1 MLDSKLLRNE
11 PEKIAERLKIK
22 KFDLDLNVLN
32 ALESKRKTVQ
42 VNVELL
48 QSERNKKSKEIGQL
62 KAKGQD
68 VQAILDSVAQL
79 GDELK
84 AASDALDE
92 IQLALDDILHGIPN
106 TPHDS
111 VPRGQGE
118 EDNVLVRSWGAI
130 PTFDFQVKDHVDL
143 GSALGQ
149 MDFERA
155 TKITGSRF
163 VVMRSEI
170 AQLHR
175 ALIQFMLQ
183 VHTGT
188 GYEEVSVPFMVN
200 AESLFGTG
208 NLPKFEQDLFKVPGE
223 RDYYL
228 IPTSEVPVTN
238 IYRDEILEEKQLP
251 IKFVCHSPCFRSEAG
266 SYGRDTRGMIRQ
278 HQFEKVELLKLVK
291 PEDSY
296 QELESLLA
304 SAESILQALE
314 LPYRVMSL
322 CGADLGFSSAKTYD
336 IEVWLPAQN
345 TYREISSC
353 SNFEDFQA
361 RRSKIRWR
369 NPQSNKPELVHTLN
383 GSGLAIGRTLVAVM
397 ENYQNADGSI
407 RIPKV
412 LQNFMSGKTII
423 KKQ

>member
-1 MLDSKLLRNE
+1 MLDPKLLRNE
-11 PEKIAERLKIK
+11 PERIAERLKVK
-22 KFDLDLNVLN
+22 RFNLDLSALN
-32 ALESKRKTVQ
+32 ALEVKRKDVQ
-42 VNVELL
+42 VRVEQL
-48 QSERNKKSKEIGQL
+48 QSERNKKSREIGQL

-68 VQAILDSVAQL
+68 VQTVLDSVTQL

-84 AASDALDE
+84 NSSDTLTE
-92 IQLALDDILHGIPN
+92 IQKELDAILHNIPN
-106 TPHDS
+106 TPHSS
-111 VPRGQGE
+111 VIAGKDEADNELYRRWGE
-118 EDNVLVRSWGAI
+118 I
-130 PTFDFQVKDHVDL
+130 PQFDFEVKDHVDL

-149 MDFERA
+149 LDFDRA
-155 TKITGSRF
+155 SKITGSRF
-163 VVMRSEI
+163 VIMRSEI

-183 VHTGT
+183 VHTAN

-291 PEDSY
+291 PEESY
-296 QELESLLA
+296 KELETLLQ

-314 LPYRVMSL
+314 LPYRVVTL
-322 CGADLGFSSAKTYD
+322 CGGDMGFSSAKTYD

-369 NPQSNKPELVHTLN
+369 NPQTNKPELVHTLN

-412 LQNFMSGKTII
+412 LQGFMGGKTLI
-423 KKQ
+423 KK